1 MNAGMKMLTNH
12 IYRVFSNWV
21 PPSFHEER
29 LLFLKSFYFIG
40 PRERLRALRPQKD
53 ARYPTPFFFS

>member
-1 MNAGMKMLTNH
+1 MNAGMKMFTNH
-12 IYRVFSNWV
+12 IYNLV
-21 PPSFHEER
+21 PPPFHEER

-53 ARYPTPFFFS
+53 ARYPPPPFFS